1 MSNKNKQK
9 MKTIDSLQGKELGVD
24 VTVLPDAL
32 LVDFTA
38 IRQKTI
44 EQYGFAEKPTDEPWI
59 IGKLSREDFFRMK
72 EEESEESENEEKQ

>member
-1 MSNKNKQK
+1 
-9 MKTIDSLQGKELGVD
+9 MK
-24 VTVLPDAL
+24 
-32 LVDFTA
+32 

-44 EQYGFAEKPTDEPWI
+44 EQYGFAEKPSNEPWI